1 MFQDRRDAGR
11 QLAELLTHEVT
22 ATGPPVIVG
31 LARGGLPVAAEVADA
46 LAAPL
51 DVLVA
56 RKLGVP
62 WQPELGMG
70 AIAEGGGKMLNAA
83 LIAEMGVDAGAVEE
97 VRAREQQELER
108 RVRRY
113 RAGRAPIPVAGRTV
127 ILVDDGL
134 ATGYTA
140 WAAILALRARG
151 ASRVVLAVPVA
162 PPDTVGVLSAVADR
176 VVAVAQPDPF
186 MAIGQFYDDFS
197 QTSDEEVSRILSAHQ
212 PPG

>member
-1 MFQDRRDAGR
+1 
-11 QLAELLTHEVT
+11 
-22 ATGPPVIVG
+22 
-31 LARGGLPVAAEVADA
+31 
-46 LAAPL
+46 
-51 DVLVA
+51 
-56 RKLGVP
+56 
-62 WQPELGMG
+62 MG

-83 LIAEMGVDAGAVEE
+83 LIAEVGVDDRAIEE
-97 VRAREQQELER
+97 VSAREQQELER

-113 RAGRAPIPVAGRTV
+113 RDGRAPVPVAGRTV

-162 PPDTVGVLSAVADR
+162 PPDTVGVLSTVADR

-212 PPG
+212 PLG